1 MKKLPLL
8 LLLCAALLLVSCTA
22 SGGETDTTPAVTG
35 GAETDTAETGA
46 AAGLAEIYSSPLTED
61 GRYPIRALDYVT
73 LSSLSLT
80 VPADVHTATED
91 EVAAQI
97 GGILNAFADKEIHLD
112 REVRVGDTVNI
123 SYVGTIDG
131 VAFSGGSTGEDGT
144 DVVIGYTS
152 YIDDFLFQL
161 VGARPGDRVEVK
173 VTFPEDYGNE
183 ELNGKAAVFDTT
195 VNYILSTPELTDE
208 FVGEKLS
215 GYGVSTAEE
224 FIRFIREDY
233 ADSKIRTWI
242 AGQIREGIEV
252 SEVPAALIG
261 HQQDQMISYYR
272 EYAQSYGM
280 TLETFLK
287 NYAGMTEEELIAETR
302 PDNESQA
309 RYVLV
314 CQAIA
319 ELGEIVTDDAAV
331 ADYFKAQASYYGSED
346 YSSFITYYGAP
357 YVRQIVMQN
366 QALDLLVERMIKG

>member
-8 LLLCAALLLVSCTA
+8 LLLCAALLLASCTQDGGPADTTA
-22 SGGETDTTPAVTG
+22 SGAAPETTPAG
-35 GAETDTAETGA
+35 TAA
-46 AAGLAEIYSSPLTED
+46 SSLAEVYSSPLTED
-61 GRYPIRALDYVT
+61 GRYPIRALDYVE

-91 EVAAQI
+91 EVAAQL
-97 GGILNAFADKEIHLD
+97 GGILNAFADKETHVD

-131 VAFSGGSTGEDGT
+131 VAFEGGSTGESGT

-152 YIDDFLFQL
+152 YIDNFLYQL
-161 VGARPGDRVEVK
+161 VGAKPGDRVEVR
-173 VTFPEDYGNE
+173 VTFPEDYGKE

-195 VNYILSTPELTDE
+195 VNYILATPELTDE
-208 FVGEKLS
+208 FIGENLS
-215 GYGVSTAEE
+215 DYGVSTAEE
-224 FIRFIREDY
+224 FRRFIREDY
-233 ADSKIRTWI
+233 EDSKIRTWL
-242 AGQIREGIEV
+242 AGQIREGIPV
-252 SEVPAALIG
+252 REVPAALTG

-331 ADYFKAQASYYGSED
+331 AAYFKAQASHYGSED
-346 YSSFITYYGAP
+346 YSSFVDYYGAP
-357 YVRQIVMQN
+357 FVRLTVMQN